1 MTTLPYPNYYEGII
15 MFWLSINIIDNIEIS
30 IDEIII
36 LIKKKIPRI
45 EKDILLLKKIE
56 VLQKFKYKINNSTIY
71 QHTYN
76 LNVNSRK
83 NIIRDAIIL
92 ISFTDKTNI
101 SLIEIRD
108 LIYINMNKKNK
119 GEYLEK
125 KYNQVKKILK
135 INQIDLLNQL
145 NQIHYRK
152 YNIKYLRELMEV
164 IEKSFV

>member
-1 MTTLPYPNYYEGII
+1 M
-15 MFWLSINIIDNIEIS
+15 
-30 IDEIII
+30 
-36 LIKKKIPRI
+36 
-45 EKDILLLKKIE
+45 
-56 VLQKFKYKINNSTIY
+56 
-71 QHTYN
+71 
-76 LNVNSRK
+76 NVNSRK